1 MQETCSSIA
10 NTLGLCLSCTNPSI
24 HKLSNK
30 LCLREVRRS
39 ATHLYLLLMGS
50 FSHSNNAPCT
60 QQKFHVNYLGVP
72 CWTVTSE
79 LPLSAGGRKWSL
91 YPQGAGRT
99 SLPIVPTITYR
110 LLAST
115 LTTHQAGKTIRT
127 KWTFWQCLME
137 RLIFAN
143 LDVEHPSSFS
153 LCSWK
158 APGATQDA
166 GVEHNHG
173 VQV

>member
-1 MQETCSSIA
+1 MQQPAHFIMVCYRCHQQPPCWHSGDYSVTWIILHNILLVQETCSSIA

-24 HKLSNK
+24 QKLCNK

-50 FSHSNNAPCT
+50 CSHSNNAPCT

-99 SLPIVPTITYR
+99 SLPIVPTITCR

-115 LTTHQAGKTIRT
+115 LTTHQGCRKDLPAHCTYSH
-127 KWTFWQCLME
+127 L
-137 RLIFAN
+137 
-143 LDVEHPSSFS
+143 
-153 LCSWK
+153 
-158 APGATQDA
+158 
-166 GVEHNHG
+166 
-173 VQV
+173 